1 MNDEMFHGEAK
12 LEDGRTLTADGT
24 LMQCANWAD
33 NVVRAEGACEIEIRR
48 ANDERQI
55 RERTD

>member
-48 ANDERQI
+48 AQDNSETQVRS
-55 RERTD
+55 